1 MKRATLALALTAC
14 VTQPSQPATVVQWC
28 PVGESS
34 DSSRWIDQD
43 FSDAKHGIC
52 AEHCSSILLS
62 AGDDT
67 IAAIQTNGSEAVLSY
82 SELDLAVVRQFIGR
96 EAVVGILA
104 HEVGH
109 HLDFLDGARK
119 PESCAGDASMVCH
132 LLELTADSY
141 AGCSLAKSNLDV
153 EPLLTFLRIE
163 ASLESDSHPAW
174 PERKRAVMSGFERC
188 R

>member
-1 MKRATLALALTAC
+1 MKHATIALALTAC
-14 VTQPSQPATVVQWC
+14 VAQPSPPATVVQWC
-28 PVGESS
+28 PVDESS
-34 DSSRWIDQD
+34 ASPRWIDRD
-43 FSDAKHGIC
+43 FADAKYGIC
-52 AEHCSSILLS
+52 GECDGLLLS

-67 IAAIQTNGSEAVLSY
+67 IAAIQTNGELAVLSY
-82 SELDLAVVRQFIGR
+82 SELDLAIVRQFIGR

-119 PESCAGDASMVCH
+119 PQSCTGDASMVCH

-141 AGCSLAKSNLDV
+141 AGCSLARSGLSP
-153 EPLLTFLRIE
+153 EPLLSFLRIE
-163 ASLESDSHPAW
+163 ASQESDSHPAW
-174 PERKRAVMSGFERC
+174 PDRKRAVMSGFERC